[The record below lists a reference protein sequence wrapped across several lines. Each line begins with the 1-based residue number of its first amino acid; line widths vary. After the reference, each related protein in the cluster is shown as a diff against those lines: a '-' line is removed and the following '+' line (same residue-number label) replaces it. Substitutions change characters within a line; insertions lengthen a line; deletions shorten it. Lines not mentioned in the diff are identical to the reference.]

1 MATAKKENLK
11 EAKVPRIKIEKN
23 ISQREHREFHNCYT
37 RASVT
42 KDIQFLNMVYDGK
55 TGLSEKSVTPELIND
70 LKSLGKRIYFFLL
83 GMDTH
88 ITPKSYI
95 KRKYEFIEN
104 YFPGKDGGYIFFL
117 AWNGLIKNDSFKRLM
132 MQIFNLRKFDND
144 ICPQNI
150 PHIGSSMTR
159 YRTKLVL
166 ADDMAVNKEEN
177 IRDYGRKLDDGSGL
191 NMREK
196 IVWLPNGKA
205 IPLFPQAYVPINQTQ
220 VLLIRHGRSL
230 HESGGDNP
238 VFVGSGFWDSWQEN
252 RRVSG
257 AKGNNLHADGIITA
271 RELGKDFNV
280 LVEQL
285 TKEGYSLWSWS
296 KETPIYVFGSES
308 ENTEQTSRYFL
319 QEAGYTN
326 ISFNSLYGI
335 NSQKYGGLTHQYKSD
350 VFQKTIEIY
359 GDTWKGDDKAKLAT
373 AKKYFKNRFFHFP
386 EGETLL
392 EADWRI
398 GFSFVE
404 MLKKNLGNRIV
415 LADHSGAIRVFKA
428 IINTLDFADYAS
440 LKEEHEAIIA
450 LNYQPGMNLRYDY
463 LQKKDYML
471 RDRIKK

>member
-1 MATAKKENLK
+1 MNATKNG
-11 EAKVPRIKIEKN
+11 KVKSNSEPKIKIESN
-23 ISQREHREFHNCYT
+23 VFQREHREFHNCYT
-37 RASVT
+37 LDSVRR
-42 KDIQFLNMVYDGK
+42 DIQFLNMVYEGK
-55 TGLSEKSVTPELIND
+55 CGLNDKSVTPELINE
-70 LKSLGKRIYFFLL
+70 LKSYGKRIYFFLL
-83 GMDTH
+83 GMDSH

-95 KRKYEFIEN
+95 KRKYEFIKN
-104 YFPGKDGGYIFFL
+104 YFPSKNGPYIFFL

-144 ICPQNI
+144 ICPQHI

-166 ADDMAVNKEEN
+166 ADDMAVDKNEK
-177 IRDYGRKLDDGSGL
+177 IRDYGRILDDGSGL

-220 VLLIRHGRSL
+220 VFLIRHGRS
-230 HESGGDNP
+230 HYESGGDNP
-238 VFVGSGFWDSWQEN
+238 VFVGSGYWDSWKDN

-257 AKGNNLHADGIITA
+257 SIGNYLHEDGIKNA
-271 RELGKDFNV
+271 RELGKDLRVVVDKLNEV
-280 LVEQL
+280 
-285 TKEGYSLWSWS
+285 GYPLWPWA
-296 KETPIYVFGSES
+296 KETPIKVFGSES

-335 NSQKYGGLTHQYKSD
+335 NSQKYGALTHRYKKD
-350 VFQKTIEIY
+350 VFAETVKIY
-359 GDTWKGDDKAKLAT
+359 GDTWKGDDKAKLSL

-404 MLKKNLGNRIV
+404 MLKQNLGNRIV

-450 LNYQPGMNLRYDY
+450 LKYQPGMNLRYDY

-471 RDRIKK
+471 RKR